1 MTISRRRFIELA
13 AACGASLAFRSR
25 LVRASTVE
33 WTERRDLF
41 PEGVASGDPYPDS
54 VILWTRR
61 PRVGTNEAR
70 TLALEVAE
78 DANFT
83 RVVARA
89 NTNLR
94 AKTDGTC
101 RVLAAGLK
109 PRTVYWYRFTDE
121 HGFGSRFGRTI
132 TAPANND
139 ARPVNFTFVSCQMV
153 PAGACNA
160 YRRMIWEDEGQ
171 RLHAQPGFVL
181 HLGDFVYEIV

>member
-25 LVRASTVE
+25 LVRASNVS

-41 PEGVASGDPYPDS
+41 PEGVASGDPYSDS

-61 PRVGTNEAR
+61 PQVGNNEAR

-78 DANFT
+78 DANFS
-83 RVVARA
+83 RVVAHA
-89 NTNLR
+89 NTNVS
-94 AKTDGTC
+94 AKNDWTC

-121 HGFGSRFGRTI
+121 HGFGSRLGRTI
-132 TAPANND
+132 HRPATHEPR
-139 ARPVNFTFVSCQMV
+139 AAVFP
-153 PAGACNA
+153 
-160 YRRMIWEDEGQ
+160 
-171 RLHAQPGFVL
+171 
-181 HLGDFVYEIV
+181 